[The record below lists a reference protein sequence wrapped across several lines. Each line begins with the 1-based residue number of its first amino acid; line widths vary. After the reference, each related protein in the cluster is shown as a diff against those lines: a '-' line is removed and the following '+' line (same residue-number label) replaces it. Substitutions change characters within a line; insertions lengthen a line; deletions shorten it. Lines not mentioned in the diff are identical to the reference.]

1 MLRKII
7 IAAAAVTMLAGT
19 AISANS
25 QARHSGYGYAPYYGS
40 GYSSGERGDPT
51 NTNGVGN

>member
-7 IAAAAVTMLAGT
+7 IAAAAVSMLAGT

-25 QARHSGYGYAPYYGS
+25 QSRYHSGYGYTPYYGS
-40 GYSSGERGDPT
+40 GYGSGERSDPT
-51 NTNGVGN
+51 NTNGN

>member
-25 QARHSGYGYAPYYGS
+25 QSRHHSGYSAPFS
-40 GYSSGERGDPT
+40 YSSGERSDPT
-51 NTNGVGN
+51 NTNGN